1 MRIEQLNGQCG
12 IYLLSGLH
20 VTPEENLQVI
30 VGSEA
35 FDMDG
40 DICDCACSGCDD
52 HDNAVIL
59 SANVMWTDV
68 ARAKG
73 ALSSGEKLK
82 RHITEKKFGTVK
94 TMGPILNPNTKN
106 KITVYVWTP
115 NAKFLKSL

>member
-20 VTPEENLQVI
+20 VTPEENLRVI

-35 FDMDG
+35 FVTTG
-40 DICDCACSGCDD
+40 TRAI
-52 HDNAVIL
+52 AVIL

-115 NAKFLKSL
+115 NAKFMKSNYF